1 LQVLVVEG
9 HLEKLRSD
17 AGSGLSER
25 ELAMT
30 FPGQEGRLV
39 NLREIEQMVDH
50 STVCHPTRRRWN

>member
-25 ELAMT
+25 ESAMT
-30 FPGQEGRLV
+30 FLGQEGRLV
-39 NLREIEQMVDH
+39 NLREIE
-50 STVCHPTRRRWN
+50 SINSIVCHPTRRRWH